1 MVNKQAVTS
10 IITLKQRLKI
20 YRSVKS
26 FEMSPNKPH
35 IWIYWDRLFTS
46 VPTEPIFCIL
56 ETNFRNFKSLFISR
70 HGVHQKI
77 KCDEKNN
84 KITDLEY
91 GFRKLILG
99 FGLTKIDTD
108 LSQLNFRNHL
118 KEYWVFYYS
127 ILTVRTRLEV
137 LYWIRIKEFSHQV
150 L

>member
-46 VPTEPIFCIL
+46 VPTEPIFSYFGNKLQEFQI
-56 ETNFRNFKSLFISR
+56 SLHLSSPR
-70 HGVHQKI
+70 RPSKNQMRW
-77 KCDEKNN
+77 KNN

-99 FGLTKIDTD
+99 FGLTKMTQILVNWT
-108 LSQLNFRNHL
+108 FVTIL
-118 KEYWVFYYS
+118 KNIEYFITVFLQY
-127 ILTVRTRLEV
+127 EPD
-137 LYWIRIKEFSHQV
+137 
-150 L
+150 

>member
-10 IITLKQRLKI
+10 IITLTQRLKI

-46 VPTEPIFCIL
+46 VPTEPIFRIL
-56 ETNFRNFKSLFISR
+56 EINFRNFKSLFISIATASIQQNQMR
-70 HGVHQKI
+70 W
-77 KCDEKNN
+77 KNN

-99 FGLTKIDTD
+99 WRKLAQILVNWTFVTR
-108 LSQLNFRNHL
+108 SW
-118 KEYWVFYYS
+118 EYWVFYYS

>member
-56 ETNFRNFKSLFISR
+56 ETNFRNFKSLFISPSPR
-70 HGVHQKI
+70 RPSKNQMRW
-77 KCDEKNN
+77 KNN

-99 FGLTKIDTD
+99 FGLTKMTQILVNWTFVTI
-108 LSQLNFRNHL
+108 LRVL
-118 KEYWVFYYS
+118 YYS
-127 ILTVRTRLEV
+127 ILSVRTRLEV

>member
-10 IITLKQRLKI
+10 IITLTQRLKI

-46 VPTEPIFCIL
+46 VPTEPIFRIL
-56 ETNFRNFKSLFISR
+56 ETNFRNFKSLFISIATASIQQNQMR
-70 HGVHQKI
+70 W
-77 KCDEKNN
+77 KNN

-99 FGLTKIDTD
+99 FGLTKIDTG
-108 LSQLNFRNHL
+108 LSQLNFRNQIENI
-118 KEYWVFYYS
+118 EYFITVFLQY
-127 ILTVRTRLEV
+127 EPD
-137 LYWIRIKEFSHQV
+137 
-150 L
+150 

>member
-20 YRSVKS
+20 YRSVKW

-46 VPTEPIFCIL
+46 VPTEPIFRIL
-56 ETNFRNFKSLFISR
+56 ETNFRNFKSLFISHR
-70 HGVHQKI
+70 HGVHPKI

-99 FGLTKIDTD
+99 FGLTKMTQILVNWIFVTI
-108 LSQLNFRNHL
+108 L
-118 KEYWVFYYS
+118 KNIEYFITVFLQY
-127 ILTVRTRLEV
+127 EPD
-137 LYWIRIKEFSHQV
+137 
-150 L
+150 